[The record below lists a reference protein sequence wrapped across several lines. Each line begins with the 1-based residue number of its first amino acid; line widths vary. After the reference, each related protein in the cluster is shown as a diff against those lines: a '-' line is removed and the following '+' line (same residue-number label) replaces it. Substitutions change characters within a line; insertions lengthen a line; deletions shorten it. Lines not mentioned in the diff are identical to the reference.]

1 MSPMTTAQL
10 ELKRKPSRRRVSDI
24 PPNLRMTAYLLEQL
38 LRHDRQARVIRP
50 PRDRREWGIARL
62 TDYLR
67 AIGAEIAG
75 GGEAALWEALRVTV
89 ALQPTRREEGLIRLI
104 RLWPRSATG
113 SATRTSWRHL
123 CPAVTNCLQRRALIR
138 RFTTIRAR
146 RPLRSEPNGLLA
158 SPR

>member
-24 PPNLRMTAYLLEQL
+24 PPNLRMAAYLLEQL

-104 RLWPRSATG
+104 RLWAPFGDWLGDQNITAPPLPRGYELPA
-113 SATRTSWRHL
+113 APRTYQTVYDDPRA
-123 CPAVTNCLQRRALIR
+123 PAA
-138 RFTTIRAR
+138 
-146 RPLRSEPNGLLA
+146 
-158 SPR
+158 